1 MNTRDFLSNMMRF
14 SIPTIVSS
22 LIGVFIL
29 PLVSRV
35 YPEAEY
41 GYISNYY
48 SIGNLM
54 MGIVTLGLDQAYIRF
69 FNEPPDNTN
78 RNGLFWFSMSVGI
91 IVSIILFSV
100 LNIIGKGEITEYLF
114 NDQSYVVIIT
124 LFLYIISLVVYRL
137 LSINLRFSNRAGEYN
152 LMQVCFILGN
162 RLLFV
167 AAALFSTKYIY
178 SACVMLL
185 STIIVDVYGYIR
197 QKSEL
202 CGGALITKKA
212 RIEMLRFAI
221 PVMPVAAIILLNNSI
236 AKLVLGGFGFRK
248 EVGVFAIATSAA
260 NVFSIVPN
268 AFAVYWGAFM
278 YQHYNEEQE
287 RIKRIHNM
295 IMLLSIFLI
304 IGIILC
310 QDILYLFLGVNYRS
324 SKPYFMMIMLSPIS
338 MLLLETTGYGINIAK
353 KTGYSFVISVAGA
366 LINYI
371 VCKLSIPSIGAY
383 GAAAGVFISSCFSYI
398 ARTVIS
404 QHFYKSITSWIQT
417 ILSSLLIFALCI
429 GNIVLNSNWKCR
441 VIVIIAVLLCIA
453 VLYRN
458 EICLVTSYINNRTTK
473 TDRGD
478 ML

>member
-1 MNTRDFLSNMMRF
+1 MNTHDFLSKMLKF
-14 SIPTIVSS
+14 SVPTIVSS
-22 LIGVFIL
+22 IVGVLIL

-35 YPEAEY
+35 YPEVEY

-69 FNEPPDNTN
+69 FNEPPNGTN
-78 RNGLFWFSMSVGI
+78 RNGMFWFSMSVGI
-91 IVSIILFSV
+91 TVSVILVCV
-100 LNIIGKGEITEYLF
+100 LSFIGKKEITKYLF
-114 NDQSYVVIIT
+114 NEQSYVVIIT
-124 LFLYIISLVVYRL
+124 LFLYIISLVIYRL

-152 LMQVCFILGN
+152 RMQVCFILGN

-167 AAALFSTKYIY
+167 AAAFFSTKYIY

-185 STIIVDVYGYIR
+185 STIIVDIYGYIR
-197 QKSEL
+197 QRSEL
-202 CGGALITKKA
+202 CGSALITKKA

-260 NVFSIVPN
+260 NVFSIIPN

-287 RIKRIHNM
+287 RIKKIHNI
-295 IMLLSIFLI
+295 IMLLCIFLI

-310 QDILYLFLGVNYRS
+310 QDILYLFLGTNYRS

-371 VCKLSIPSIGAY
+371 VCKLFIPTIGVY
-383 GAAAGVFISSCFSYI
+383 GAAAGVFVSSCFSYI
-398 ARTVIS
+398 ARTVVS
-404 QHFYKSITSWIQT
+404 QHFYKSINSWLQT
-417 ILSSLLIFALCI
+417 ILSSSVVFALCI

-441 VIVIIAVLLCIA
+441 GIVIIAVLLCIT

-458 EICLVTSYINNRTTK
+458 EIRFVTSYIKKRITK

-478 ML
+478 RL